1 MDFWPFICIFVTLV
15 LILFFRRIDKR
26 TINFNKFKRYAEKLS
41 ADFNVFL
48 NQKKEDFSESMQDL
62 DGALKKAAQIL
73 AKIEIAD
80 NNLKSSYATA
90 EDEKGELENIKNE
103 LEKLK
108 EMKEDISAEIVEIDK
123 NLPSLKQLSRRI
135 QKMGIEIVENEKA
148 LKNTSSMLPVIEKRV
163 QEQTDK
169 VLNDVRSNVLKEA
182 KGLFVPVIDEY
193 RASLELL
200 KSTLSEELKRFKG
213 EVQDHTGLVY
223 QKIDELNS
231 SIEACGSK
239 LTSFESET
247 IISLKEK
254 IAELDSALNETK
266 RKIEKTE
273 KESVRV
279 FLKKAEDEYNN
290 YINVLESS
298 QAKYKGN
305 IFQRIEE
312 RAKDLSTYVTRL
324 EGRVQN
330 LLDDVKKETDKYGEV
345 LNLKIKTHESEADVL
360 KSRIISDINEEANR
374 NLILIK
380 PIVSEMNEKLLAY
393 NKEF

>member
-1 MDFWPFICIFVTLV
+1 
-15 LILFFRRIDKR
+15 
-26 TINFNKFKRYAEKLS
+26 
-41 ADFNVFL
+41 
-48 NQKKEDFSESMQDL
+48 
-62 DGALKKAAQIL
+62 
-73 AKIEIAD
+73 
-80 NNLKSSYATA
+80 
-90 EDEKGELENIKNE
+90 
-103 LEKLK
+103 
-108 EMKEDISAEIVEIDK
+108 
-123 NLPSLKQLSRRI
+123 
-135 QKMGIEIVENEKA
+135 MGIEIAENEKA
-148 LKNTSSMLPVIEKRV
+148 LKNTASMLPAIEKRV

-169 VLNDVRSNVLKEA
+169 VLEDVRSNVLKEA

-200 KSTLSEELKRFKG
+200 KSTLSDELKRFKG

-290 YINVLESS
+290 YINVLENS
-298 QAKYKGN
+298 QAAYKGN
-305 IFQRIEE
+305 IFQKIEE

-345 LNLKIKTHESEADVL
+345 LNLKIKTHESEADAL
-360 KSRIISDINEEANR
+360 KSRIISEINEEANK
-374 NLILIK
+374 NLLLIK
-380 PIVSEMNEKLLAY
+380 PIASEMNEKLLAY
-393 NKEF
+393 KKEFATIFGHMESGFKGHKETIDKEITLFKEELDQQKSIIINQIDTRVKDTGRKLTEVSARLEEGIREATDGVSKNL